1 MSKVILPKTTTA
13 VRKEAIPAEGEVLF
27 DKDEKQ
33 IFFGDGSTQGGI
45 PLRKHS
51 MQTAYVYGLDYDT
64 TTNTTTGTKVV
75 LNHDH
80 DVQDDPLR
88 YLAVA
93 EFTQTPAHAFKSC
106 LMDMATKQIKCFLDI
121 SDSTKKEDGTPLT
134 EKEKKGIWTENGVDS
149 LVEFMVRI
157 PITWYREDTYHVTVS
172 GVDHLHIV
180 YLVSNEEFVGSAP
193 HPWFYTSNGGETA
206 SVQYIG
212 KFPSVLCNSSG
223 VPYEQTADETVV
235 ASHTGD
241 LLRSIMGYRP
251 ATNINRNVCRTLAG
265 NNHGQQPN
273 ALFGWW
279 KVLMMAIDCGNF
291 NVQPTSNAQDSG
303 FISYGFAN
311 MSTWYYSTL
320 RRTGR
325 SAIFGNQT
333 GSVYADED
341 VSTITISNKVYTR
354 DLTADSGAAKAWV
367 AEDLSVVYTKLELP
381 YLNTKAYTDTSFTT
395 ETAANITN
403 ITGWDYD
410 ILHMKGGATNWRNN
424 DHYCHVV
431 SFSWRGIE
439 DPYGARWEYE
449 DGCQKN
455 QKADADTCVVND
467 ITYTRYPSGNV
478 GSTAYAWKPEV
489 GDLIY
494 FKTQSPAVGTQAYNN
509 SDVAAGH
516 EAGLAT
522 AVTENY
528 DYSGIWVTN
537 DTSKYSECGSD
548 MGYGATG
555 EKFPSRGYTGAS
567 YAWIN
572 HPWPKREGYIK
583 TFDPLTF
590 YCIEVGGAWNTYF
603 GDYFYNNAKASPCV
617 LYVGGGS
624 SYTTYGG
631 AGSVYVIS
639 GLSFTG
645 THSGSRL
652 AASQN

>member
-1 MSKVILPKTTTA
+1 MSKVFLPKTTTA
-13 VRKEAIPAEGEVLF
+13 IREEAIPAEGEVLF
-27 DKDEKQ
+27 DKDKKQ
-33 IFFGDGSTQGGI
+33 IFYGDGTTEGGI
-45 PLRKHS
+45 PLYNRS
-51 MQTAYVYGLDYDT
+51 QETAYVYGIDYDT
-64 TTNTTTGTKVV
+64 ASNSTLATKIV

-80 DVQDDPLR
+80 DAQDDPLR
-88 YLAVA
+88 YLSVA

-106 LMDMATKQIKCFLDI
+106 LMDMQTKQIKCFLDI
-121 SDSTKKEDGTPLT
+121 SDSTKKEDGTLLT
-134 EKEKKGIWTENGVDS
+134 AKEKKGIWTENNVDS

-157 PITWYREDTYHVTVS
+157 PVTWYREDTYHVTVD
-172 GVDHLHIV
+172 GVDHLHRV
-180 YLVSNEEFVGSAP
+180 WLVSNEEFVGSAP
-193 HPWFYTSNGGETA
+193 HPWFYTSNGGETV
-206 SVQYIG
+206 STQYIG
-212 KFPSVLCNSSG
+212 KFPNVLCNSSG

-235 ASHTGD
+235 AYHTGD
-241 LLRSIMGYRP
+241 MLRSIMGYRP
-251 ATNINRNVCRTLAG
+251 ATNINRNICRTLTG
-265 NNHGQQPN
+265 NSHGEQPN
-273 ALFGWW
+273 AMFGWW
-279 KVLMMAIDCGNF
+279 KVMMMAIDCGNF
-291 NVQPTSNAQDSG
+291 NVQPLNNSQTTN

-311 MSTWYYSTL
+311 MSSWYYATL

-325 SAIFGNQT
+325 SAVFGNQT
-333 GSVYADED
+333 GSIYADED
-341 VSTITISNKVYTR
+341 VSTLTINNKVYTR
-354 DLTADSGAAKAWV
+354 TLASDTGDAKAWV

-381 YLNTKAYTDTSFTT
+381 YLDTKAYTDSTFTT
-395 ETAANITN
+395 QTATNITA

-410 ILHMKGGATNWRNN
+410 ILHMKNGATNWRNN

-455 QKADADTCVVND
+455 QKADADTCVVEGV
-467 ITYTRYPSGNV
+467 TYTRYPSGNV

-509 SDVAAGH
+509 SDVATGH
-516 EAGLAT
+516 EAGQAT

-537 DTSKYSECGSD
+537 DKSKYSECGSD
-548 MGYGATG
+548 MGYGTTG

-590 YCIEVGGAWNTYF
+590 YVTEVGGNYNTYF
-603 GDYFYNNAKASPCV
+603 GDYFWNNATTAPCV

-624 SYTTYGG
+624 GTSTFDG
-631 AGSVYVIS
+631 AGCVYVTG
-639 GLSFTG
+639 GLSNTHTG
-645 THSGSRL
+645 GGSRL